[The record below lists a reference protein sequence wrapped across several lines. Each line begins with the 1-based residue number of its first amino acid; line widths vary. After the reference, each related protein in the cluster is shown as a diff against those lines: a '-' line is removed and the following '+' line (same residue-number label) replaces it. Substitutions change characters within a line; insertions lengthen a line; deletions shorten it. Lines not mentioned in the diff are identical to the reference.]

1 MAMRI
6 LTRAGLAL
14 CAALIACDSDG
25 GVDPDACSVE
35 PTLSSIHAEA
45 FVPGCVFDSGCHN
58 QQDMEG
64 DLDLES
70 VAGLHARLV
79 GALAADENARGRGK
93 VLVVAGDP
101 DNSFL
106 LQKLEGRH
114 ASDEGELMP
123 DGADEPIDSE
133 CRIAQIRAWIAA
145 GAPDN

>member
-1 MAMRI
+1 MMGTVLA
-6 LTRAGLAL
+6 LAL
-14 CAALIACDSDG
+14 CAALVACDSDG
-25 GVDPDACSVE
+25 GIDPGACDIE
-35 PTLSSIHAEA
+35 PTLSSIHAKA
-45 FVPGCVFDSGCHN
+45 FAPGCVFDSGCHN

-64 DLDLES
+64 DLDLET
-70 VAGLHARLV
+70 VAGLHGRLV

-101 DNSFL
+101 ENSFL

-123 DGADEPIDSE
+123 DGTDEPVDVE

-145 GAPDN
+145 GAAND